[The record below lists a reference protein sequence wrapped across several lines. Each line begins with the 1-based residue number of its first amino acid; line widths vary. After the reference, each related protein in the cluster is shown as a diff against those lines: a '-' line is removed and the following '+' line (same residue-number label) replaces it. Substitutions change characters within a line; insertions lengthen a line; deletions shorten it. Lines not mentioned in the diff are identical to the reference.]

1 MLEAENTRLM
11 LVGDLPAMMT
21 LAAEMVKDS
30 DGDISVNTADSG
42 QLCQWCMT
50 LPKVAVVDVNVNM
63 PSLVNRLRGDAAA
76 EAKAKPTAAIAQLV
90 GQSVEEVER
99 ALILQ
104 TLDHCGGN
112 RTAAA
117 SVLGISVRTMRNKL
131 RSFLAEDL
139 SAQTPL
145 LRT

>member
-1 MLEAENTRLM
+1 MLKTENTRLM
-11 LVGDLPAMMT
+11 LVGDLPAMMA
-21 LAAEMVKDS
+21 LAAEMVQDS

-42 QLCQWCMT
+42 KLCQWCMT
-50 LPKVAVVDVNVNM
+50 LPKVAVVDVNVHM
-63 PSLVNRLRGDAAA
+63 PSLVKRLRGDASS
-76 EAKAKPTAAIAQLV
+76 EAKPAAAIAQLV
-90 GQSVEEVER
+90 GQSVNEVER

-117 SVLGISVRTMRNKL
+117 SILGISVRTMRNKL
-131 RSFLAEDL
+131 RSFLADDI
-139 SAQTPL
+139 STPPAL

>member
-11 LVGDLPAMMT
+11 LVGELPAMMA
-21 LAAEMVKDS
+21 LAAEMVHDT
-30 DGDISVNTADSG
+30 DGDISVSTTDCGLLSERCVLRG
-42 QLCQWCMT
+42 
-50 LPKVAVVDVNVNM
+50 KVAIVDVKVNM
-63 PSLVNRLRGDAAA
+63 PSLVRRLRGESA
-76 EAKAKPTAAIAQLV
+76 EAMNPSAAIEKLV

-104 TLDHCGGN
+104 TLQHCGGN

-117 SVLGISVRTMRNKL
+117 SILGISVRTMRNKL
-131 RSFLAEDL
+131 RAFLAEDI
-139 SAQTPL
+139 SASPAI